1 VRTVRAGL
9 AALVA
14 VLIVG
19 ACGSTTSPAVTHGV
33 ARSNGTASQPGT
45 PLASLSGSGSTAP
58 LDIHLVPQAWT
69 TPLLDTATDGSEII
83 WSKGGDTQHGAP
95 DIYAWTP
102 GDPSPKLLVRGSD
115 REAQA
120 GPIAVHHGRYAF
132 EEAIDHGPGNR
143 GWRVWYIPAAGQK
156 PLLVDTSATDPQS
169 VAEVA
174 PATWLA
180 LTDDRLIWNAYHQS
194 PSGPRFYLRSFDF
207 KTGTTRNLLEAD
219 AAQTQYWFPNADD
232 EGRLVYSTIER
243 SGTDPAAYTYAY
255 HVFLA
260 QVNTGPLQPRQLD
273 KDGRATEPVL
283 RGDAVV
289 WKRTDGSVSGWG
301 NLERFTLTTG
311 ALDDLDFDHQSGVDD
326 FTVGNR
332 FVAAW
337 LPDDTIFEV
346 YDLQTGTNLL
356 IEQYAPTSPK
366 GVVRPEVGGDLLTFI
381 RHDNFTN
388 LQLCWTR
395 LPPPSQN

>member
-1 VRTVRAGL
+1 
-9 AALVA
+9 LVA

-19 ACGSTTSPAVTHGV
+19 ACGSTASPASTSGV
-33 ARSNGTASQPGT
+33 ARSNVTASQPGT
-45 PLASLSGSGSTAP
+45 PSASASGSGPIAP
-58 LDIHLVPQAWT
+58 LDIHLVPQDWT
-69 TPLLDTATDGSEII
+69 TPLLDTATDGTEII

-102 GDPSPKLLVRGSD
+102 GDPSPKLLLRGSD

-132 EEAIDHGPGNR
+132 EEAIDHGPGYR
-143 GWRVWYIPAAGQK
+143 GWRVWYIAAAGQK
-156 PLLVDTSATDPQS
+156 PFLVDTSATDPQS

-194 PSGPRFYLRSFDF
+194 PSGPRFYLRSFEF
-207 KTGTTRNLLEAD
+207 KTGTIRNLLEAD

-243 SGTDPAAYTYAY
+243 SGTDPAAYTYAD

-260 QVNTGPLQPRQLD
+260 QVTAGPLQPRQLD
-273 KDGRATEPVL
+273 NDGRATEPIL
-283 RGDAVV
+283 RGDDVF
-289 WKRTDGSVSGWG
+289 WKHTDGNVSNPG
-301 NLERFTLTTG
+301 NLERLSLTTG
-311 ALDDLDFDHQSGVDD
+311 ALDDLYFDHQTGVDD

-332 FVAAW
+332 FIAAW
-337 LPDDTIFEV
+337 LPDDTIFEI
-346 YDLQTGTNLL
+346 YDLQANSNLL
-356 IEQYAPTSPK
+356 IDQYAPTSPK
-366 GVVRPEVGGDLLTFI
+366 GVVRPVVGGDLLTFI
-381 RHDNFTN
+381 RHDTN
-388 LQLCWTR
+388 THLQLCWTR
-395 LPPPSQN
+395 LPPLSQN